1 MSKDLSSSG
10 SGKNKII
17 HTIVILALFFLFR
30 YIPPFGSVTEV
41 GMAVLGIF
49 LGCIYAWTVGEVF
62 WPSVLGI
69 VLIGFVG
76 ENTVTGVLSA
86 TFGDAT
92 LHMVFI
98 ALAFCFAVERS
109 GLIELIAKY
118 VLSRKFAKRGPWSM
132 ALGFWIATAVT
143 CAVTC
148 ATTGIIILAWEMFY
162 EVVRRAK
169 LEKKTPYTAVVI
181 IGILVSAYLGGIVM
195 PYNAFTQICFGML
208 RAAAPGVEVGSVPY
222 ILLTVL
228 LSVVVIAAMY
238 FVSKYLLRI
247 KVDYVIPD
255 DLISK
260 DELKVTRK
268 HKIMAFFTLLFC
280 VAFILPSF
288 LPAELTIT
296 KLLSNLGFTGIFAVI
311 LVILSLIGDGEG
323 GKMFDFGLCL
333 KSGIPYGMVV
343 LVAAALQVSSKLT
356 DASTGIPDMLSTL
369 LMPITT
375 LSSPFVSMAIVM
387 VIGLALTN
395 VINNIVS
402 ITIMVPIGMTLL
414 QNIEYSP
421 QVMVTLFSLEL
432 IQGLIT
438 PSSSMAGAMLHGNDE
453 WISSKSVYKYGLI
466 LEGVVALC
474 IAVVGIPTGPAIF
487 SLFS

>member
-169 LEKKTPYTAVVI
+169 LEKKSPTP
-181 IGILVSAYLGGIVM
+181 
-195 PYNAFTQICFGML
+195 
-208 RAAAPGVEVGSVPY
+208 R
-222 ILLTVL
+222 
-228 LSVVVIAAMY
+228 
-238 FVSKYLLRI
+238 
-247 KVDYVIPD
+247 
-255 DLISK
+255 
-260 DELKVTRK
+260 
-268 HKIMAFFTLLFC
+268 
-280 VAFILPSF
+280 
-288 LPAELTIT
+288 
-296 KLLSNLGFTGIFAVI
+296 
-311 LVILSLIGDGEG
+311 
-323 GKMFDFGLCL
+323 
-333 KSGIPYGMVV
+333 
-343 LVAAALQVSSKLT
+343 
-356 DASTGIPDMLSTL
+356 
-369 LMPITT
+369 
-375 LSSPFVSMAIVM
+375 LSS
-387 VIGLALTN
+387 LAYWY
-395 VINNIVS
+395 
-402 ITIMVPIGMTLL
+402 PPTL
-414 QNIEYSP
+414 
-421 QVMVTLFSLEL
+421 
-432 IQGLIT
+432 
-438 PSSSMAGAMLHGNDE
+438 AA
-453 WISSKSVYKYGLI
+453 
-466 LEGVVALC
+466 
-474 IAVVGIPTGPAIF
+474 
-487 SLFS
+487 

>member
-1 MSKDLSSSG
+1 MSKDLRASG
-10 SGKNKII
+10 GGKNKIV
-17 HTIVILALFFLFR
+17 HTVIILALFFLFR
-30 YIPPFGSVTEV
+30 YIPPFGSITEV

-49 LGCIYAWTVGEVF
+49 FVCIYAWTIGEVF

-69 VLIGFVG
+69 VLMGFVG
-76 ENTVTGVLSA
+76 ENTVSGVLAS

-98 ALAFCFAVERS
+98 ALAFCFAVEKS
-109 GLIELIAKY
+109 GLIELIAKF
-118 VLSRKFAKRGPWSM
+118 VLSRKFAKKGPWSM
-132 ALGFWIATAVT
+132 ALGFWIATAVS

-181 IGILVSAYLGGIVM
+181 IGILVFAYLGGIVM
-195 PYNAFTQICFGML
+195 PYNAFTQICFGVLCGADPTM
-208 RAAAPGVEVGSVPY
+208 EVGAVPY
-222 ILLTVL
+222 ILLTAL
-228 LSVVVIAAMY
+228 LTVVVIAVMY
-238 FVSKYLLRI
+238 FVSKHLLRI
-247 KVDYVIPD
+247 KIDYVIPD
-255 DLISK
+255 DLISSS
-260 DELKVTRK
+260 ELKVTRK
-268 HKIMAFFTLLFC
+268 HKIIAVFTFLFC

-288 LPAELTIT
+288 LPADLKIT
-296 KLLSNLGFTGIFAVI
+296 KLLSNLGFTGTFAVI
-311 LVILSLIGDGEG
+311 LVILSLINDGEG

-356 DASTGIPDMLSTL
+356 DASTGIPDMLSNT
-369 LMPITT
+369 LMPITM
-375 LSSPFVSMAIVM
+375 LSSPILSMILIM

-402 ITIMVPIGMTLL
+402 ITIMVPIGLTLL
-414 QNIEYSP
+414 QNIDYSP
-421 QVMVTLFSLEL
+421 MVMVSLFSLEL

-453 WISSKSVYKYGLI
+453 WISSKNVYKYGLI
-466 LEGVVALC
+466 LEGIVAVC
-474 IAVVGIPTGPAIF
+474 IAVIGVPVGPIIF
-487 SLFS
+487 SLFA